1 MNFSRKLLF
10 LVLFAVFPLLS
21 QEIDFTSVNIPLELK
36 ENANAVVRDNSIEI
50 TIEDID
56 KMVVSKREV
65 VAVLNKLG
73 NTDAKIVE
81 YYDND
86 TKITKLSAII
96 YDAFGNPIKK
106 FKERDFLD
114 VSAVSGGT
122 LYSDSR
128 VKYIDY
134 NHVSYPY
141 TLVFESTYK
150 TATTGFIPWWN
161 PVNGYYV
168 SVEKSSYKISN
179 PNGFLWSCL
188 LYTSPSPR
196 DRG

>member
-1 MNFSRKLLF
+1 MNLPRKLLF

-21 QEIDFTSVNIPLELK
+21 QETDFTSENILLELR

-86 TKITKLSAII
+86 
-96 YDAFGNPIKK
+96 
-106 FKERDFLD
+106 
-114 VSAVSGGT
+114 
-122 LYSDSR
+122 
-128 VKYIDY
+128 
-134 NHVSYPY
+134 
-141 TLVFESTYK
+141 
-150 TATTGFIPWWN
+150 
-161 PVNGYYV
+161 
-168 SVEKSSYKISN
+168 
-179 PNGFLWSCL
+179 
-188 LYTSPSPR
+188 
-196 DRG
+196 

>member
-1 MNFSRKLLF
+1 MNFPRKLLF

-65 VAVLNKLG
+65 VTVLNKLG

-134 NHVSYPY
+134 TPISYPY
-141 TLVFESTYK
+141 SIVFESTYK

-168 SVEKSSYKISN
+168 SLEKSGHRIKNLKNIPWHIKETNFNKFS
-179 PNGFLWSCL
+179 
-188 LYTSPSPR
+188 T
-196 DRG
+196 